1 MKKKLVLL
9 LPVIFGVI
17 ALDQLTK
24 VLVLKLMTLGQSI
37 SVIPGVINL
46 TYIQNRGAAFGM
58 LSNHR
63 WVFMVISIVAIG
75 GIGAYLFGFCK
86 ERISLQLGLAMIV
99 GGGVGNMIDR
109 IAYGNMID
117 RVRLGYVV
125 DFLDFCAFDF
135 WVWIFNVADA
145 FVCIGAGFVVL
156 ALILDIISES
166 RKKKEKNENN

>member
-46 TYIQNRGAAFGM
+46 TYIQNGGAAFGM

-109 IAYGNMID
+109 IAYG
-117 RVRLGYVV
+117 YVV
-125 DFLDFCAFDF
+125 DMIDFCLFSF
-135 WVWIFNVADA
+135 WKWIFNVADA

>member
-109 IAYGNMID
+109 IAYG
-117 RVRLGYVV
+117 YVV
-125 DFLDFCAFDF
+125 DMIDFCLFSF
-135 WVWIFNVADA
+135 WKWIFNVADA

>member
-75 GIGAYLFGFCK
+75 GIGAYLFGFCQ

-109 IAYGNMID
+109 IAYG
-117 RVRLGYVV
+117 YVV
-125 DFLDFCAFDF
+125 DMIDFCLFSF
-135 WVWIFNVADA
+135 WKWIFNVADA